1 MRGELKVNDRQKR
14 WLELITTIHINWL
27 KRRHDTET
35 IQRIITIMSIGV
47 YDYFDQIMLND
58 IREEWLEDWKYYS
71 LDN

>member
-27 KRRHDTET
+27 KRRHDPET

-47 YDYFDQIMLND
+47 YDYFDQIILND
-58 IREEWLEDWKYYS
+58 IREEWLEDWKKY
-71 LDN
+71 DE

>member
-14 WLELITTIHINWL
+14 WLESITTTHINWL
-27 KRRHDTET
+27 KRRYDPET
-35 IQRIITIMSIGV
+35 IQRIITILSIGV
-47 YDYFDQIMLND
+47 YDYFDQMMLND